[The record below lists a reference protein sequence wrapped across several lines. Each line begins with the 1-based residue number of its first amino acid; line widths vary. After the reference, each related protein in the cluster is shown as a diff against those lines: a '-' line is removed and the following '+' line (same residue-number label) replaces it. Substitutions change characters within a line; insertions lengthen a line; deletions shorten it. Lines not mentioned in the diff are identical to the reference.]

1 MKRHSLLM
9 TSTLVCLIIGSTIV
23 LSAGSQER
31 SSEPQDRL
39 EIEASTIQAGV
50 MTEKQGQHSK
60 LYNQYDSERKIQDLL
75 NLEDDDIH
83 IRRSLPFRFGSPDQT
98 RSDVDEIK
106 RITCAADAI
115 VVATVKH
122 SASQIT
128 ASQSFVFTDYGLL
141 VQEVL
146 RNNTPEVIHQESEIS
161 VTRPGGA
168 VLVDGRRI
176 TAIDESFLP
185 LRRGNQYL
193 LFLRYLPETE
203 SFASIETGE
212 SYELSA
218 TGLQL
223 LKGPS
228 GQSKDLVAAKNNAI
242 SLVNEIRAVTNGPC
256 K

>member
-1 MKRHSLLM
+1 MKRRNLLM
-9 TSTLVCLIIGSTIV
+9 TAFLVCLLLT

-31 SSEPQDRL
+31 SSAQKDQREL
-39 EIEASTIQAGV
+39 EASTIQAGV
-50 MTEKQGQHSK
+50 MTEKQEQHSK
-60 LYNQYDSERKIQDLL
+60 LYNQYDSGSKIQDLL
-75 NLEDDDIH
+75 NLEDDDIF
-83 IRRSLPFRFGSPDQT
+83 IRRSLPFRFGSPGQT

-115 VVATVKH
+115 VVATVKR

-128 ASQSFVFTDYGLL
+128 ASQSFLFTDYGLV

-146 RNNTPEVIHQESEIS
+146 RNNTPGVIHQESEIT

-168 VLVDGRRI
+168 VLVGGRRI

-228 GQSKDLVAAKNNAI
+228 GQSKDLVATKNNLI

>member
-1 MKRHSLLM
+1 MKRHRLLM
-9 TSTLVCLIIGSTIV
+9 TSTLVCLTIGSTIV

-50 MTEKQGQHSK
+50 MTEKQEQHSK
-60 LYNQYDSERKIQDLL
+60 LYNQYDSGRKLQDLL

-115 VVATVKH
+115 VVATVKQ

-128 ASQSFVFTDYGLL
+128 ASQRFVFTDYGLL

-146 RNNTPEVIHQESEIS
+146 RNNTPEIIHRESEIS

-212 SYELSA
+212 SYELSE

-228 GQSKDLVAAKNNAI
+228 GQSKDLVAAKNNPI